1 MPLISFDA
9 HVSVRPIVPLDAED
23 AEGIALDAARQVRQ
37 VVRQHCEALWRRLRS
52 ELQTQKLI
60 WDSVSI
66 VQSEA
71 DKAKV
76 AALRSILETAMVAS
90 DRDKEAAIVRL
101 GVATQGNDK
110 ERLLSDSFLAALQSA
125 SGSQRVRAHCEDLAS
140 LLESQP
146 AYMIDKKGLESQLG
160 ACNISDPQL
169 EQSLRQVLNL
179 PSPNV
184 GRMGRSAS
192 VPNAVPSPQRPS
204 SGSRRKAGYSSS
216 GMPSN
221 PVEGTSSGYP
231 SDGPMRPIQSRG
243 IQSAPVV
250 LQRKRS
256 EGHGVLREST
266 STTLGRE
273 NTGTS
278 TVLGR
283 EGTGTSVAVGPSSRP
298 SDLARK
304 VRSMAT
310 KRVTKAYEQVATEV
324 HVQSLVWRSSA
335 LALSP
340 EEQKRLTL
348 FDSALEKALNG
359 APERAWQGVQT
370 ILAQCNE
377 EGHDVL
383 RSLSDAVLNVRRQRD
398 ARQARKDLAERLS
411 TAEVAA
417 SLPHTDSEVKAL
429 ERIVMAADLDDIR
442 LERLVRSAL
451 LLPAPAEVFP
461 NKATDQRSPKTD
473 LVPGKTLSGRIRHP
487 ADDSQG
493 RREHVGYI

>member
-1 MPLISFDA
+1 MPLISFDS
-9 HVSVRPIVPLDAED
+9 HVSVRPILPLDVED

-37 VVRQHCEALWRRLRS
+37 VVRQHCEALWRKLRS

-60 WDSVSI
+60 WESVSI

-76 AALRSILETAMVAS
+76 ENLRNILETAMVAS
-90 DRDKEAAIVRL
+90 DRDREAAIVRL

-110 ERLLSDSFLAALQSA
+110 ERLLSDSFLTALQSA
-125 SGSQRVRAHCEDLAS
+125 SGSQRARTHCEDLAL

-146 AYMIDKKGLESQLG
+146 AYMIDKKGLESQLS
-160 ACNISDPQL
+160 ACNISDPAL

-179 PSPNV
+179 PLPGF
-184 GRMGRSAS
+184 GRMARSAS
-192 VPNAVPSPQRPS
+192 VPNAASPQRAS
-204 SGSRRKAGYSSS
+204 SGSRRKFGT
-216 GMPSN
+216 PCN
-221 PVEGTSSGYP
+221 TGTSSGYP
-231 SDGPMRPIQSRG
+231 PEGHMRPIQSRG

-250 LQRKRS
+250 MQRKRS
-256 EGHGVLREST
+256 NGHGVLREST
-266 STTLGRE
+266 STTMGRE
-273 NTGTS
+273 NTSTS

-283 EGTGTSVAVGPSSRP
+283 EGTGTSIAVEPSSRP

-304 VRSMAT
+304 VRSIAT
-310 KRVTKAYEQVATEV
+310 KRVSKAYEKVTTEV
-324 HVQSLVWRSSA
+324 HVQKLVWRSSS

-359 APERAWQGVQT
+359 APEKSWQGVQT
-370 ILAQCNE
+370 ILAQCNA

-383 RSLSDAVLNVRRQRD
+383 RALSDAVLNVRRQRD
-398 ARQARKDLAERLS
+398 ARQPRKDLAERLA

-429 ERIVMAADLDDIR
+429 ERIVVAADLDDLR

-451 LLPAPAEVFP
+451 LLPPPAEPTKVS
-461 NKATDQRSPKTD
+461 DQSSPKTG

-487 ADDSQG
+487 ADDAQG
-493 RREHVGYI
+493 RCEHVDYI